1 MDIWSKTAQPA
12 RRWLRRLMW
21 TTAAL
26 LLLWWAAFATLQWV
40 ILPRISWWQPQI
52 EQWAYNNLGVRLRMG
67 AVSLGNSL
75 WVAQIEIDQLELLKD
90 SGDVLLTLP
99 KVEADISLGSILS
112 LNFDRILLQ
121 GVDVSVT
128 RDAQGVIRVAGM
140 ELPDRSDEPSAALDW
155 LFEQSEVQVRQG
167 RVTWQDAWHPQ
178 PVPLVF
184 DQLNMELSN
193 LAKHHRLQSSWVPS
207 VSPGQPWTFQ
217 LSVQTPLLSSHP
229 GDWKLWSGEAVL
241 NMPQVDV
248 SSWMEW
254 VDSSKLPS
262 LRPLSG
268 QGRWLARIELE
279 EGRMVGSR
287 HEWAM
292 KNMAWQ
298 VEPSHPLVQ
307 ALESRGILQVRDTS
321 KETLLEVDQLHWVP
335 PMQPAISVER
345 LFWRKQ
351 KASSPEQ
358 VRQRLEIKALDVAPW
373 RQWLAGV
380 LPSQAWLSR
389 AQEWQLQGQVESL
402 ALEWKGDTEHWPT
415 EWTTD
420 GRLVNMAWAAGA
432 LPNGAADDVV
442 ARPGVTGLNLSF
454 QGDQDSGAVQLQAGR
469 GVWVL
474 PGVWNDPKFPLNEL
488 KADVAWKRE
497 AGRLSLSTR
506 SARFGNSDFDW
517 TLDGNWKAQDQGAG
531 ELDLEM
537 RSARVPLAKLGRY
550 MPRVVGP
557 DTIQY
562 LSAAI
567 LDGQGLNT
575 RIRIRGN
582 VDDIPF
588 DQDPKAGEFSIRSE
602 LRDVRWQTVPGY
614 LDAGR
619 WPGLQQ
625 LSGDFEMNRQAI
637 RLKKVRA
644 QAGER
649 LSLQLTDTEAEIANV
664 MTDSPELRLDLQAQ
678 GSLAASLAMVQGTQL
693 SDLLGHAL
701 DRAQGDGRSS
711 LTLQLQI
718 PLLHADKTRVKGQFV
733 WRDAQ
738 LLWSPGLPKVTA
750 LQGKLDFTESSLK
763 SQGLRGQ
770 ALGGPVQAQLD
781 WPSAT
786 EAMRL
791 SLQGS
796 IDAKALGSSGD
807 TAVWSRLAPVISGST
822 PFQFDWS
829 WLPNKGSQWSVRSDL
844 KGLAIQGPAPFQ
856 KAAATITPLRVHSQP
871 MPSQPQRMQTDF
883 AWMGVQ
889 GEAVI
894 SGKYREGE
902 GARPGVAI
910 WALGTP
916 LDTSWP
922 QKGGRGQIH
931 LARVNVQEWS
941 RWFDQWLP
949 AKTTSA
955 TQSNGDDWSSVLAG
969 WTERLEL
976 SFPVIE
982 GDDWVFQDVRAT
994 GSTDGKV
1001 FKAQLTSRQAKG
1013 QLDYEWPTAEQP
1025 QGNVHARLDFLRI
1038 ESLPSKVPETSA
1050 STAPVVQPRNLPGID
1065 LQAAQFSLNGRE
1077 YGALQ
1082 LEAFNRVVERVPGFP
1097 ANEWRFN
1104 RLWLDTSEAQLR
1116 ADGQWAPT
1124 AEAGATLA
1132 ELNRR
1137 STLLNFTL
1145 NIKNS
1150 GALLARFGMPDVMR
1164 AAPGQIQGTLRWNGS
1179 PVTFDK
1185 SSLSGQLN
1193 LQLQQGQFL
1202 KADPGIAKLLGVLSL
1217 QALPRRFLL
1226 DFRDVFYE
1234 GYRFDKVVG
1243 KARIQ
1248 KGIMSTNDLRLSG
1261 VQATVLIEGDAD
1273 IVHETQDMKVL
1284 IVPQLDTNT
1293 ITLLTAAANP
1303 VAGLVTFITQRMFK
1317 GVVKDI
1323 TSSTLHI
1330 TGKWSDP
1337 KVEDF
1342 KPDAARADSQGAKP

>member
-1 MDIWSKTAQPA
+1 MDIWSKTAQPT
-12 RRWLRRLMW
+12 RRWLRRLLW
-21 TTAAL
+21 TVAGL
-26 LLLWWAAFATLQWV
+26 LFLWWTAFATLQFV
-40 ILPRISWWQPQI
+40 ILPRISWWQPQV
-52 EQWAYNNLGVRLRMG
+52 EQWAYNQLGVRLRIG
-67 AVSLGNSL
+67 AVSLGNSP
-75 WVAQIEIDQLELLKD
+75 WVAQVHLNQVEVLPTQ
-90 SGDVLLTLP
+90 GDVLLTLP
-99 KVEADISLGSILS
+99 KVEADISLGSVLS
-112 LNFDRILLQ
+112 MNFDRILLQ
-121 GVDVSVT
+121 GLDVTVT
-128 RDAQGVIRVAGM
+128 RDEKGAIRVAGV
-140 ELPDRSDEPSAALDW
+140 EWPNRNDEPSAAMDW
-155 LFEQSEVQVRQG
+155 LFSQSRVMVSQG
-167 RVTWQDAWHPQ
+167 RLTWQDALHPEAGS
-178 PVPLVF
+178 LVL
-184 DQLNMELSN
+184 DQVNIDLSS
-193 LAKHHRLQSSWVPS
+193 LAKRHRLHATWVPS
-207 VSPGQPWTFQ
+207 ISAGQPWTFE
-217 LSVQTPLLSSHP
+217 LNVQSPLLSGHP
-229 GDWKLWSGEAVL
+229 GDWRIWSGEAVL
-241 NMPQVDV
+241 DIPQIDV
-248 SSWMEW
+248 SSWM
-254 VDSSKLPS
+254 VFADTHKLPH

-268 QGRWLARIELE
+268 QGRWLARAELE
-279 EGRMVGSR
+279 EGRLVGTR

-292 KNMAWQ
+292 RDMAWQ
-298 VEPSHPLVQ
+298 IEPTLAPIQ
-307 ALESRGILQVRDTS
+307 ALESRGVLHYRDNS
-321 KETLLEVDQLHWVP
+321 QETLLEVDKLYWAAP
-335 PMQPAISVER
+335 AEQPVTVDR

-351 KASSPEQ
+351 KTGNAEQ
-358 VRQRLEIKALDVAPW
+358 VRQRVEVKAMDLALW

-380 LPSQAWLSR
+380 MPDNKWLSH
-389 AQEWQLQGQVESL
+389 AQEWQLQGQVE
-402 ALEWKGDTEHWPT
+402 ALELDWKGETEAWPS
-415 EWTTD
+415 EWSIR
-420 GRLVNMAWAAGA
+420 GRLQNMAWSAGV
-432 LPNGAADDVV
+432 LPAGAADDDV
-442 ARPGVTGLNLSF
+442 ARPGVTGLNLAF
-454 QGDQDSGAVQLQAGR
+454 KGDHQEGQVELQAGR

-488 KADVAWKRE
+488 KADVAWERKS
-497 AGRLSLSTR
+497 GRLQLSTR
-506 SARFGNSDFDW
+506 SARFANSDFAW
-517 TLDGNWKAQDQGAG
+517 SVDGTWQAQDQGSG
-531 ELDLEM
+531 VLDLDM
-537 RSARVPLAKLGRY
+537 RSAKVPLAKLGRY
-550 MPRVVGP
+550 MPRVTGQE
-557 DTIQY
+557 TIQY

-588 DQDPKAGEFSIRSE
+588 DRDPKAGEFSIRSE

-637 RLKKVRA
+637 RLQKVRA

-649 LSLQLTDTEAEIANV
+649 LALQLSDTSAEIANV
-664 MTDSPELRLDLQAQ
+664 MSDAPELRLDLQAQ
-678 GSLAASLAMVQGTQL
+678 GSLAASLAMVQGTEL
-693 SDLLGHAL
+693 NALLGRAL
-701 DRAQGDGRSS
+701 EQAQGDGRTS
-711 LTLQLQI
+711 LALQLNI
-718 PLLHADKTRVKGQFV
+718 PLLHAEKTRVKGQFV

-738 LLWSPGLPKVTA
+738 LQWTPSLPKVTA

-786 EAMRL
+786 ETMRL
-791 SLQGS
+791 NLQGTVE
-796 IDAKALGSSGD
+796 AKALASSGD
-807 TAVWSRLAPVISGST
+807 TAAWTRLSPVISGST
-822 PFQFDWS
+822 PYQLDWS
-829 WLPNKGSQWSVRSDL
+829 WHPNRHSQWSLRSDL
-844 KGLAIQGPAPFQ
+844 KGLAIAGPAPFQ
-856 KAAATITPLRVHSQP
+856 KTAVALTPLRVQSQP
-871 MPSQPQRMQTDF
+871 MAGQPQRMQTEF
-883 AWMGVQ
+883 AWMGVN
-889 GEAVI
+889 GEPVF
-894 SGKYREGE
+894 SGKYREGQGQSA
-902 GARPGVAI
+902 GAAI

-931 LARVNVQEWS
+931 LQRIDVQEWN
-941 RWFDQWLP
+941 RWIDQWLP
-949 AKTTSA
+949 AKPSVSSA
-955 TQSNGDDWSSVLAG
+955 AADEWTGVLKG

-976 SFPVIE
+976 SFPLIE

-1025 QGNVHARLDFLRI
+1025 QGNIHARLDFLRI
-1038 ESLPSKVPETSA
+1038 ESLPGKLA
-1050 STAPVVQPRNLPGID
+1050 SLKDSTQPASQPRNLPGID
-1065 LQAAQFSLNGRE
+1065 LQAAQFSLNGRD

-1124 AEAGATLA
+1124 AEAGASLA

-1137 STLLNFTL
+1137 ATLLNFTL

-1164 AAPGQIQGTLRWNGS
+1164 SAPGQIQGTLRWKGS

-1185 SSLSGQLN
+1185 QSLSGQMS

-1234 GYRFDKVVG
+1234 GYRFDKVNG
-1243 KARIQ
+1243 KARIE
-1248 KGIMSTNDLRLSG
+1248 KGVMSTSDLRLSG

-1293 ITLLTAAANP
+1293 ITLLTTVANP

-1323 TSSTLHI
+1323 TSKTLHI
-1330 TGKWSDP
+1330 TGTWSDP

-1342 KPDAARADSQGAKP
+1342 RPDASSEGSQGGKP